1 MAERYSQELMKHF
14 TDPQN
19 IGKIDNSTLAATG
32 FNESDGD
39 GVKFYLKIEGN
50 ILQDVKY
57 TIKGCP
63 RAIAASSLT
72 SQLIKGKRISEIME
86 LDEQRIFEEL
96 GIDQSFT
103 CISMPLE
110 AVKKA
115 LKEYT
120 QSNQKE

>member
-1 MAERYSQELMKHF
+1 MAERYSQALMKHF

-19 IGKIDNSTLAATG
+19 IGKIENSTLAATG

-39 GVKFYLKIEGN
+39 GVKFYLKLEDDV
-50 ILQDVKY
+50 LKDVKY

-63 RAIAASSLT
+63 RAIAASSFT
-72 SQLIKGKRISEIME
+72 SQLIKGKRIDEIMA

-110 AVKKA
+110 AVKNA

-120 QSNQKE
+120 QSK

>member
-1 MAERYSQELMKHF
+1 MAERYSQSLMKHF

-19 IGKIDNSTLAATG
+19 IGKIENSTLAATG

-39 GVKFYLKIEGN
+39 GVKFYLKIEDGVL
-50 ILQDVKY
+50 IDVKY

-63 RAIAASSLT
+63 RAIAASSFT
-72 SQLIKGKRISEIME
+72 SQLIKGKRIDEIMG

-110 AVKKA
+110 AVKNA
-115 LKEYT
+115 LKEFT
-120 QSNQKE
+120 QSN

>member
-1 MAERYSQELMKHF
+1 MAERYSQALMKHF

-19 IGKIDNSTLAATG
+19 IGKIENSTLAATG

-39 GVKFYLKIEGN
+39 GVKFYLKLEDDV
-50 ILQDVKY
+50 LKDVKY

-63 RAIAASSLT
+63 RAIAASSFT
-72 SQLIKGKRISEIME
+72 SQLIKGKRIDEIMA
-86 LDEQRIFEEL
+86 LDEQQIFEEL

-110 AVKKA
+110 AVKNA

-120 QSNQKE
+120 QSK